1 MSIIYEALQK
11 TQRNRQNKL
20 NSDNIVNVENVT
32 RRVDLFDLILIGII
46 ITLLSAVV
54 YLYHSH
60 FSTKSQTK
68 STIPSVANVIPTETP
83 AIQETQAI
91 ATPQLT
97 LNGVLVSDADKIAL
111 INNQP
116 LHAGDTISGM
126 KIVSIELNEVV
137 LQQGT
142 QRLVLHNPG

>member
-20 NSDNIVNVENVT
+20 NNDKFVNAEIVT
-32 RRVDLFDLILIGII
+32 RRFDLFDLILISII
-46 ITLLSAVV
+46 MCLLSAVV

-60 FSTKSQTK
+60 FSVKTPAKP
-68 STIPSVANVIPTETP
+68 IPSATVASNEVPTVQVTE
-83 AIQETQAI
+83 AVS
-91 ATPQLT
+91 TPQLT

-116 LHAGDTISGM
+116 LHTGDTISGM

-142 QRLVLHNPG
+142 QRLVLHNPI